1 MNIFYLHPDSK
12 IAAQMHCDKHVVKM
26 LLETSQLLCTAH
38 RELDDSSFADEAGL
52 YKVAHKNH
60 PSAKWVRE
68 SRENYRWTHSLLVAL
83 CEEYTLRYNKTH
95 KTQKLGIVGS
105 LHRCPDNLPTGD
117 FTAPPQCMPEE
128 YKCEHPVDAYR
139 KYYLGEK
146 MRFAVWK
153 FTEAPNWVTA

>member
-1 MNIFYLHPDSK
+1 
-12 IAAQMHCDKHVVKM
+12 M

-38 RELDDSSFADEAGL
+38 RELDDNSFADDAGL

-68 SRENYRWTHSLLVAL
+68 SRSNYRWTYALLVAL

-105 LHRCPDNLPTGD
+105 LHRCPDNLPVGY
-117 FTAPPQCMPEE
+117 FTAPPQCMPPEFH
-128 YKCEHPVDAYR
+128 CDNPVKAYR
-139 KYYLGEK
+139 DYYLGKK
-146 MRFAVWK
+146 MGFAVWK
-153 FTEAPNWVTA
+153 LKTPDWVTA

>member
-1 MNIFYLHPDSK
+1 MNIFYLHPEAK

-38 RELDDSSFADEAGL
+38 RELDDNSFADDAGL
-52 YKVAHKNH
+52 YKIAHKNH

-83 CEEYTLRYNKTH
+83 CEEYTLRYGKTH
-95 KTQKLGIVGS
+95 KTQRLGIVGS
-105 LHRCPDNLPTGD
+105 LHRCPDNILSVA
-117 FTAPPQCMPEE
+117 FTDPPQCMPPEFH
-128 YKCEHPVDAYR
+128 CDNPVKAYR
-139 KYYLGEK
+139 DYYLGEK

-153 FTEAPNWVTA
+153 FTETPDWVTA

>member
-1 MNIFYLHPDSK
+1 MNIFYLHPDAK

-38 RELDDSSFADEAGL
+38 RELDDSSFADDAGL
-52 YKVAHKNH
+52 YKIAHKNH

-68 SRENYRWTHSLLVAL
+68 SRSNYRWAYSLLIAL
-83 CEEYTLRYNKTH
+83 CEEYTLRYGKTH
-95 KTQKLGIVGS
+95 KTQKLGIVDS
-105 LHRCPDNLPTGD
+105 LHRCPENLPIGY
-117 FTAPPQCMPEE
+117 FTEPPQCMPEE

-139 KYYLGEK
+139 DYYLGEK

-153 FTEAPNWVTA
+153 FTETPDWVTQ

>member
-1 MNIFYLHPDSK
+1 MNIFYLPPDAK

-38 RELDDSSFADEAGL
+38 RELDDSSFADDAGL

-83 CEEYTLRYNKTH
+83 CEEYTLRYYGKTH
-95 KTQKLGIVGS
+95 KTQRLGIVDS
-105 LHRCPDNLPTGD
+105 LHRCPDNILSVA
-117 FTAPPQCMPEE
+117 FTDPPQCMPPEFH
-128 YKCEHPVDAYR
+128 CDNPVKAYR
-139 KYYLGEK
+139 DYYLGKK
-146 MRFAVWK
+146 MGFAVWK
-153 FTEAPNWVTA
+153 LKTPDWVTA

>member
-1 MNIFYLHPDSK
+1 MNIFYLHPEAK

-38 RELDDSSFADEAGL
+38 RELDDSSFADDAGL

-83 CEEYTLRYNKTH
+83 CEEYTLRYYGKTH
-95 KTQKLGIVGS
+95 KTQRLGIVDS
-105 LHRCPDNLPTGD
+105 LHRCPDNILSVA
-117 FTAPPQCMPEE
+117 FTDPPQCMPPEFH
-128 YKCEHPVDAYR
+128 CDNPVKAYR
-139 KYYLGEK
+139 DYYLGKK
-146 MRFAVWK
+146 MGFAVWK
-153 FTEAPNWVTA
+153 LKTPDWVTA